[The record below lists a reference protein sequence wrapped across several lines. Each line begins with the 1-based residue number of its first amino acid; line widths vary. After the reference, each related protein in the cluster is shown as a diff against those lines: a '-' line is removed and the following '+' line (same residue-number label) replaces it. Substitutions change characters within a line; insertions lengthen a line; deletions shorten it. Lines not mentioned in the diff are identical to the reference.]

1 MFSRKA
7 NSAPP
12 ASASKQNVQRS
23 NYFALVM
30 RDDPPNGA
38 SARANRPKKPRKR
51 EATREGFEKP
61 NEKLKKRKKA
71 SGETTRPHAVNKSL
85 KPLQK
90 EEDKSTPEADVESGP
105 RYEAEEQRTGS
116 PDSDSPEPDRRIPPD
131 IMERLN
137 EEEQAAAILMSMG
150 MLGFRPECLPPNRRE
165 CLLREH
171 KANVDGEETDVD
183 DGQSN

>member
-1 MFSRKA
+1 
-7 NSAPP
+7 
-12 ASASKQNVQRS
+12 
-23 NYFALVM
+23 M
-30 RDDPPNGA
+30 RDDPPKGA
-38 SARANRPKKPRKR
+38 SAGANRPEEPRKR
-51 EATREGFEKP
+51 EATYKEFEKP
-61 NEKLKKRKKA
+61 NEELKKQKKA
-71 SGETTRPHAVNKSL
+71 SGETERPHAIYESL

-90 EEDKSTPEADVESGP
+90 EEDKSTPETDVKSGP
-105 RYEAEEQRTGS
+105 RYEAGKQRTGS

-150 MLGFRPECLPPNRRE
+150 MLGFRPECLPPDRRE

-171 KANVDGEETDVD
+171 KANVEGEETDVD